1 MTCYDN
7 NQAIIIYIEIQS
19 LITDLE
25 PLDDYRKYCLW
36 RILCPYLI
44 KIRKMSKEEASI
56 ILKDWLEKC
65 DKLRKL
71 EFNPQREVNIRLKN
85 VKSFLPSS
93 KETLK
98 KEQPELYSLL
108 VKYEIIQMA

>member
-1 MTCYDN
+1 MIFPTP
-7 NQAIIIYIEIQS
+7 
-19 LITDLE
+19 LE
-25 PLDDYRKYCLW
+25 DYRKTCLW

-44 KIRKMSKEEASI
+44 NIGKLKKKKATI
-56 ILKDWLEKC
+56 IIKDWLGKC
-65 DKLRKL
+65 DNKRRLD
-71 EFNPQREVNIRLKN
+71 FNPQREVNIRLKN
-85 VKSFLPSS
+85 VKSYLPSS